1 MKKRCGVTLFVVLL
15 VFSAVA
21 RAQVSTSS
29 ISGTV
34 LDKSG
39 AVIVGAKVT
48 LKNEATGIVQ
58 EAKTT
63 ASGTYSF
70 ASLHPDSYTVSV
82 EMPGFNKWVS
92 SKNIVNVGATT
103 QVDVTLEV
111 GAVTSVVEVVSSFEK
126 LVTAN
131 ATMGGVVGR
140 KEIAELP
147 LNGRNPLN
155 LIVLEPGLVQRTTN
169 SAGSGTH
176 VYGSRDRAHN
186 VTIDGID
193 ANESSVPNP
202 QSNIYRL
209 TPDNVQEY
217 RVTTH
222 NATPEFGRN
231 SGANVTIATRS
242 GGNTF
247 HGNAI
252 WAHRNTVLNS
262 NEFFNKASGITRPI
276 LLLNQFGGDIG
287 GPVFKDR
294 TFFFFSY
301 QNNKIKQ
308 TQPISQ
314 SFGIPS
320 VYTAS
325 ARAGNYRFVRGVIT
339 LGSQTFTANSTGLVD
354 KSGNLLPGV
363 ALCGGAVTNNCVD
376 TYNMFASDPA
386 LLGPNASTQGMI
398 NSFPIPNNFSVGD
411 GLNTAGFAW
420 NTPSRFKG
428 PFYMARIDHV
438 INTNNSIFGRVLW
451 SKYNTTEGDLLNGR
465 PATFPG
471 FNPQGEVFR
480 TSQNVALSYRTVI
493 TPQVVNE
500 LTVGYSRFNFF
511 FSLNES
517 NKVSGILAAIGQE
530 CFGTDSFSNI
540 DTPYCNTPHTQRA
553 VSNVQFIDNLSWTK
567 GNHMIRGGF
576 NIRFYRHNDSRGVPG
591 GFNMSPTIIFSQTT
605 RSPFTV
611 QVAPPSTGT
620 CPAVGTCVFPGV
632 VNTVNPALPGVG
644 TGAGQ
649 IETADS
655 NRLAQSLVE
664 FMGIPARVQ
673 QVFQANLSGNTYTK
687 DLFTLGTRA
696 KQVNIYVQD
705 EWKVTRNLTITYGV
719 RWEWNMPPKDCCN
732 RTFTPDR
739 PVDQWSA
746 TTPITFK
753 KTPSWFGRDN
763 ANAFAPRVSFAWQ
776 PFNDGKTV
784 VRGGVGIAFDSIS
797 TFQATAIGGKVPG
810 ATLQC
815 NTNVQGTGPTSCYGA
830 SDILPDNQRLAA
842 VFGAFTPF
850 SLPIPAVLPSNSF
863 SPAVQPLG
871 VAPGAGAF
879 DPNLKVPTV
888 YEWNLTIQRELPWGF
903 TVEIGYI
910 GKKGNRLYRAYDINQ
925 IKLPSEV
932 LSAFLIAQGNVGAG
946 CDPDGSVSGS
956 STAACATAVGTP
968 TVLIR
973 LFGTPVGSANT
984 NLNSSTTI
992 GELNRNNIGN
1002 LAVRID
1008 QQSGALNTTSAALP
1022 TRINP
1027 LTGIAFVP
1035 NYFRPNPQFSDI
1047 FYFDSGGSSN
1057 YHGGILSI
1065 RRRFMRGL
1073 TMGFSYTLS
1082 KSIDDMSVDPVGA
1095 ASGGALSTT
1104 NSRTPT
1110 DVRNFS
1116 LDRSRSDFDNR
1127 HVIVTNWLYELPF
1140 GKGRKWAS
1148 SAPGWLNHVIG
1159 GWSWTGI
1166 YVRQSGEPFTL
1177 NSGSFTTN
1185 NTHQSTAFVDGPM
1198 IQPSLQKAISATVQG
1213 PVVWN
1218 AGAIDLAQKNC
1229 INVLRP
1235 DGTVTFTF
1243 FCIPAPGKNGS
1254 GRNIANGPGF
1264 WNMDMGILKSFTLT
1278 ERVKLQF
1285 RSEFFNVF
1293 NHANFENPRNASV
1306 GSPTITSGSFGQ
1318 TCCISSAVPSSTTII
1333 AVGEPNRVI
1342 QFGFKIAF

>member
-1 MKKRCGVTLFVVLL
+1 MKKQCAAALFIALL
-15 VFSAVA
+15 VWCAVA
-21 RAQVSTSS
+21 QAQVSSSS

-39 AVIVGAKVT
+39 AVIAGAKVT

-58 EAKTT
+58 ETKTT
-63 ASGTYSF
+63 AAGTYSF

-169 SAGSGTH
+169 STGSGTH

-242 GGNTF
+242 GGNAF

-262 NEFFNKASGITRPI
+262 NEFFNKATGISRPV

-301 QNNKIKQ
+301 QNNRIKQ

-314 SFGIPS
+314 SFGIPA

-325 ARAGNYRFVRGVIT
+325 ARAGNYRFVRGLIT
-339 LGSQTFTANSTGLVD
+339 LGSQQYTANSTGLVD
-354 KSGNLLPGV
+354 SSGNLLPGV
-363 ALCGGAVTNNCVD
+363 AVCGGAVTTNCVD
-376 TYNMFASDPA
+376 TYNMFSSDPA
-386 LLGPNASTQGMI
+386 LIGPNPDTQALI
-398 NSFPIPNNFSVGD
+398 NSFPAPNQFSGVGD

-451 SKYNTTEGDLLNGR
+451 SKYNTTEGDLLNAR

-480 TSQNVALSYRTVI
+480 DTQNVALSYRSVI

-500 LTVGYSRFNFF
+500 FTTGYSRFNFF
-511 FSLNES
+511 FSLLES

-553 VSNVQFIDNLSWTK
+553 VSNIQFIDNLSWTK
-567 GNHMIRGGF
+567 GNHFIRGGF

-591 GFNMSPTIIFSQTT
+591 GFNMSPTVVFSRSV
-605 RSPFTV
+605 RSPYTSPT
-611 QVAPPSTGT
+611 ATPGT
-620 CPAVGTCVFPGV
+620 CGANANCLFPAVTG
-632 VNTVNPALPGVG
+632 GVG
-644 TGAGQ
+644 SGAGQ
-649 IETADS
+649 IETADN
-655 NRLAQSLVE
+655 NRLAQSIVE

-673 QVFQANLSGNTYTK
+673 QVFQADLTGNVYTK

-705 EWKVTRNLTITYGV
+705 EWKVTRNLTVTYGV

-739 PVDQWSA
+739 PVEQWSA
-746 TTPITFK
+746 TAPVTFK

-763 ANAFAPRVSFAWQ
+763 ANAFAPRFSFAWQ
-776 PFNDGKTV
+776 PFKDGKTV

-797 TFQATAIGGKVPG
+797 TFQATSIGGKVPG

-815 NTNVQGTGPTSCYGA
+815 NTNVQGTGPASCYGTA
-830 SDILPDNQRLAA
+830 NLLPDNQRLAA
-842 VFGAFTPF
+842 VFGAFSPF

-871 VAPGAGAF
+871 VAPGVGAF

-903 TVEIGYI
+903 TAEIGYI

-932 LSAFLIAQGNVGAG
+932 LSDFLLAQTNVSNGCTPSGTGCPVGVTPLTPSVLIALF
-946 CDPDGSVSGS
+946 
-956 STAACATAVGTP
+956 STA
-968 TVLIR
+968 
-973 LFGTPVGSANT
+973 
-984 NLNSSTTI
+984 NLNSTDSI
-992 GELNRNNIGN
+992 GEFNRNNVGN
-1002 LAVRID
+1002 MIVRID
-1008 QQSGALNTTSAALP
+1008 QQTGSSAVP
-1022 TRINP
+1022 SRINP
-1027 LTGIAFVP
+1027 LTGTNFVA

-1095 ASGGALSTT
+1095 TSGGALSTT
-1104 NSRTPT
+1104 NPRTPT

-1127 HVIVTNWLYELPF
+1127 HVIVANWLYELPF

-1148 SAPGWLNHVIG
+1148 SAPGWLNQIIG

-1185 NTHQSTAFVDGPM
+1185 NTHQSTALVDGPM
-1198 IQPSLQKAISATVQG
+1198 IQPSLQQAISATVKG

-1218 AGAIDLAQKNC
+1218 VGAIDLAQKNC

-1243 FCIPAPGKNGS
+1243 FCIPAPGKTGS
-1254 GRNIANGPGF
+1254 GRNIANGSGF

-1318 TCCISSAVPSSTTII
+1318 TCCITSAVPSSTTII